1 VRKTNVFNTSIRRAL
16 VLSGLVLGAATLVAP
31 KAMADTV
38 PLQGVVTS
46 TLAWTSTPT
55 AGAGTLSLGSA
66 TQRIVQVADI
76 AIATNNE
83 QGYTLT
89 VTSGNLTKTNGT
101 SIAYQVAT
109 TNDGTAAVAGDFGV
123 ASGTDYTFT
132 TVAAN
137 ASGTNGRDL
146 SIMYTPAALQ
156 DPGTYAGTIT
166 VTVADN

>member
-1 VRKTNVFNTSIRRAL
+1 VRKTKVFNTSIRRAL
-16 VLSGLVLGAATLVAP
+16 VLSGLVLGSATLFAP
-31 KAMADTV
+31 QAMADTV

-46 TLAWTSTPT
+46 TLALTTTPT
-55 AGAGTLSLGSA
+55 AGAGTLSLSAA
-66 TQRIVQVADI
+66 TQQIVPVADL

-89 VTSGNLTKTNGT
+89 VTSGNLTKSGGT
-101 SIAYQVAT
+101 AIPYQVT
-109 TNDGTAAVAGDFGV
+109 TTADTVAAVAGDF
-123 ASGTDYTFT
+123 SGAPGATYTFST
-132 TVAAN
+132 SAAN

-156 DPGTYAGTIT
+156 DPGTYVGTIT